1 VADSPDVAVAAAAA
15 EAGDPVSRR
24 RISLAA
30 RLVAVALVSAAVVA
44 SAAEPGGNKSARSTL
59 FVGIDTSGS
68 FRSSY
73 DDALTFVAHY
83 LYGHLREFGGL
94 AKPRDLFVTA
104 IGGKDDREPKSFHP
118 IHEFD
123 NKDVGQ
129 IETDLRKSFPP
140 TDTLTDF
147 NVFFEQIART
157 VKDRNLVLAPI
168 TVMVVSDGV
177 PDVRGGMKS
186 GSPDSYRQVDLSPLD
201 YLSKNVTVRLVYA
214 SPKVGDNWRK
224 LVKRDRVRFWAVEHD
239 VMKGWRTQMKPDTD
253 LAKQDRLWKW
263 VKDNVDYRVRRGAS

>member
-1 VADSPDVAVAAAAA
+1 MSRLRRALTTRLAVAVLM
-15 EAGDPVSRR
+15 
-24 RISLAA
+24 SLA
-30 RLVAVALVSAAVVA
+30 VGVSAAA
-44 SAAEPGGNKSARSTL
+44 TEENKPLRSTL

-68 FRSSY
+68 FRAAY

-83 LYGHLREFGGL
+83 LYGHMHELGGL

-104 IGGKDDREPKSFHP
+104 IGGKDNREPKPFHP
-118 IHEFD
+118 IHDF
-123 NKDVGQ
+123 NTKDVPQ
-129 IETDLRKSFPP
+129 IEASLRKWFPP

-147 NVFFEQIART
+147 NVFFEQVART

-177 PDVRGGMKS
+177 PDVRDARTKS
-186 GSPDSYRQVDLSPLD
+186 GSPASYRQIDLSPLD

-224 LVKRDRVRFWAVEHD
+224 LVKRDRVRLWAVEND
-239 VMKGWRTQMKPDTD
+239 VMKGWRAQIKPDTT
-253 LAKQDRLWKW
+253 LANQDRLWKW
-263 VKDNVDYRVRRGAS
+263 VKDNVDYRVRRGV